1 MSTSMPIT
9 FGLSGRSACS
19 RKTTTKGKGSHPRPK
34 IKSKGQYKG
43 KGKGKS
49 RATTKPKR
57 TVARRARARRA
68 FSHSEGSASD
78 ATSLSDDF
86 SDTDSKSSASSD
98 SGSAHMHYETDHS
111 ERLVDD
117 AEVVAI
123 LRAERAAA
131 ARSKQT
137 QRSAAAGRRK
147 ERKHACPMGDRRT
160 AYLASDDDMDEGTEG
175 TLRSDPGR
183 PDSPPSSSSKPKHK
197 SADTVA
203 APPTQP
209 SPPRS
214 VATLTEQL
222 FEVARIRDTVRADLS
237 AEPWQMDMFEHVFTL
252 FGNVLI
258 SVGGLHAQVDR
269 LLACVKAQYRPPS
282 TCPPT
287 PMSGSPTAS
296 PLPVFAETVDE
307 FNQITGRSVSRS
319 VLWTDEEARADFAR
333 KTRVAALS
341 HNTPVPFAHIVR
353 DEDGEPVDA
362 ARLKTI
368 RAVIREAV
376 AELEALPDKRVPNQN
391 GILPNMCRTYFQTY
405 HRFAFLQMVRRI
417 EANAP
422 ELGLCKNH
430 YKTLNGVDRR
440 FKSINS
446 KDPRDLID
454 LTKDEDDDMDPAGAA
469 SSTPRPILRP
479 TPRQIKRKPAPDDIA
494 KRILSSGPV
503 DGIPSTSRNAISVS
517 ASVAPGPSTA
527 RKPGSSAIARPSSS
541 SITGSTSDL
550 AIAATSAPL
559 PANEVGYSAA
569 RLTGVASRTVS
580 QSSSSTPAPSVP
592 RMHLD
597 STTADVHA
605 GRQRQLP
612 SFASMFNVPDLPPYA
627 ASQPETLNPSSGI
640 HSTYSHFMAP
650 PPAPGSSLDLHSAS
664 QPNYYA

>member
-1 MSTSMPIT
+1 ESP
-9 FGLSGRSACS
+9 
-19 RKTTTKGKGSHPRPK
+19 
-34 IKSKGQYKG
+34 
-43 KGKGKS
+43 
-49 RATTKPKR
+49 
-57 TVARRARARRA
+57 
-68 FSHSEGSASD
+68 D
-78 ATSLSDDF
+78 WDSLHY
-86 SDTDSKSSASSD
+86 KSSS
-98 SGSAHMHYETDHS
+98 YP
-111 ERLVDD
+111 
-117 AEVVAI
+117 
-123 LRAERAAA
+123 
-131 ARSKQT
+131 SK
-137 QRSAAAGRRK
+137 
-147 ERKHACPMGDRRT
+147 H
-160 AYLASDDDMDEGTEG
+160 
-175 TLRSDPGR
+175 
-183 PDSPPSSSSKPKHK
+183 KHK

-269 LLACVKAQYRPPS
+269 LLACVEAQYRLPS
-282 TCPPT
+282 TCPSTPT
-287 PMSGSPTAS
+287 TGPSTAS
-296 PLPVFAETVDE
+296 HLPVFAETVDE
-307 FNQITGRSVSRS
+307 FNRITGRSVSRS

-333 KTRVAALS
+333 TTRVAALT

-362 ARLKTI
+362 ARLRTI

-405 HRFAFLQMVRRI
+405 HRFAFLQMIRSI
-417 EANAP
+417 EINAP
-422 ELGLCKNH
+422 ELSLCKNH

-454 LTKDEDDDMDPAGAA
+454 LTKDEDDDMDAAGAA
-469 SSTPRPILRP
+469 SSTPRSILRP

-503 DGIPSTSRNAISVS
+503 DGIPSTSRNGISIS

-527 RKPGSSAIARPSSS
+527 RKSGSSAITRPSSS
-541 SITGSTSDL
+541 SITASTSDL

-559 PANEVGYSAA
+559 PANEVGSTAA
-569 RLTGVASRTVS
+569 RLTELASRAVS
-580 QSSSSTPAPSVP
+580 QSSSSTPAPSLP
-592 RMHLD
+592 RTHFD
-597 STTADVHA
+597 NTTAN
-605 GRQRQLP
+605 GSSGRQLP
-612 SFASMFNVPDLPPYA
+612 SFASMFHVPDLPPYA
-627 ASQPETLNPSSGI
+627 ASQPETPFPSSGM
-640 HSTYSHFMAP
+640 HSSYSHFMAP